1 MKFEYI
7 SIKSLLFQETLDENF
22 LNSNSNE
29 FFTNFLSLFRGE
41 LKYLLYAMNKVAIAT
56 KIPKKPRISIGE
68 FGKSYTGTF
77 IVIGSKI

>member
-1 MKFEYI
+1 M
-7 SIKSLLFQETLDENF
+7 LFQETLDENF

-29 FFTNFLSLFRGE
+29 FFTNILSLFKGE

-77 IVIGSKI
+77 IIIGSKFKLEIGR